1 MPQKGWLQTREQAL
15 ENEYFRR
22 RDREL
27 IDRLHEQG
35 RKERERQGLEE
46 QLNAHDPE
54 FLDALQAEGVTP
66 DNLALLH
73 LAPLIEVA
81 WAEGDVTARERELVL
96 ALALRRGIEPDGP
109 LYRQL
114 AGWLDRHPGQ
124 AFFDTATKA
133 IRKML
138 ALHDQRTREV
148 EEKDL
153 LAWSTRI
160 AEATGGILGMMPIS
174 REERE
179 CLRRIADRLTEG
191 GDE

>member
-1 MPQKGWLQTREQAL
+1 MPQKDWLETRERAL

-22 RDREL
+22 KDREL
-27 IDRLHEQG
+27 IDRLREQG

-46 QLNAHDPE
+46 QLDAHDRK
-54 FLDALQAEGVTP
+54 FLDALQAEGITP

-81 WAEGDVTARERELVL
+81 WAEGDVTPRERELVL

-109 LYRQL
+109 LYQQL
-114 AGWLDRHPGQ
+114 VGWLDRHPGQ

-153 LAWSTRI
+153 FAWATRI
-160 AEATGGILGMMPIS
+160 AEATGGILGMRPIS

-179 CLRRIADRLTEG
+179 CLRRITTRFTEAEDR
-191 GDE
+191 